1 MRRFSFVQIVLLL
14 FGTALIV
21 TSFFLNQLSLL
32 WQSMPGTEVVN
43 WNRLQILPGEGQQVA
58 AIAEDYLVLTS
69 AHAPGARLTLF
80 VRPEDGR
87 TPEALVRSLC
97 RRDACTHSASLPD
110 GSNTDV
116 NRAVATYRLAG
127 EPLTLILMRPGASR
141 FWIEYKGSPSHYAE
155 FSNVIDSVSDQ
166 VKAAPVM
173 EEAQD
178 LTAAPSA

>member
-14 FGTALIV
+14 LGTALIA

-32 WQSMPGTEVVN
+32 WQLMPGTEVVN

-58 AIAEDYLVLTS
+58 AIDADYLVLTS

-87 TPEALVRSLC
+87 TPEALVKSLC

-116 NRAVATYRLAG
+116 DRAVATYRLAG
-127 EPLTLILMRPGASR
+127 APLALILMRPGASQ
-141 FWIEYKGSPSHYAE
+141 FWIEYKGSPLHYAE
-155 FSNVIDSVSDQ
+155 FRNVIDSVSDQ
-166 VKAAPVM
+166 LKAAPVL

-178 LTAAPSA
+178 LRAAPSA

>member
-1 MRRFSFVQIVLLL
+1 MRHFSFLQIVLLL
-14 FGTALIV
+14 LGTALIV
-21 TSFFLNQLSLL
+21 TSLFLNQLALL
-32 WQSMPGTEVVN
+32 WQTVPGTEIVN

-58 AIAEDYLVLTS
+58 AMNPDYLVLTS

-127 EPLTLILMRPGASR
+127 EPLALVLMRPGASQ
-141 FWIEYKGSPSHYAE
+141 FWIEYKGTPSQYAE
-155 FSNVIDSVSDQ
+155 FRNVVDSVSDQ
-166 VKAAPVM
+166 LKTAPVL
-173 EEAQD
+173 EEAQS
-178 LTAAPSA
+178 LRAEPSA